1 MKKAISVA
9 LASAMVMGLG
19 VNAFADISYNTGA
32 GTEEVDLE
40 EVGLCF
46 DGDLII
52 ERDGEMYTSAELD
65 DTEEDAE
72 FRPGDVIYMPL
83 YGDDQLEY
91 DGNYTE
97 GTEALPRVTKTY
109 ALTDTTSASYDP
121 GNRYKVAGIT
131 DKDGNDVYYS
141 YTDGKLYLETDG
153 TEVTQLKYDG
163 ETRDIASFTL
173 NEADAREDGTLT
185 ITLAAREA
193 TDAENGDDI
202 VTDVGYGP
210 YTGEIG
216 KNWSINF
223 IEKSEN
229 YVEKASFYKAKSADT
244 DLDTGAW
251 YVKVEL
257 KNLFDSVDEDEV
269 YYKVYVSDNNNQ
281 NKTNQVYVKGTYAN
295 ETIKY
300 VDFEWTN
307 NANTPA
313 VWQVKK
319 GENGTAV
326 FDFQD
331 KAFFTVKMYSEEKMY
346 LDLNTAYQN
355 AIANEYDAEFDSFY
369 KFQGTNANFSRTG
382 ELVIESDDPNL
393 FVYEID
399 EDGYLYPVDANYV
412 EDYQITHT
420 NDKINGYVFNTKT
433 LGNYVLSEEELE
445 VEEDYTEVPEEEED
459 NSSSSQETDVDKENP
474 NTGANDFVGVAVA
487 MAIVSMAGAGALALK
502 K

>member
-19 VNAFADISYNTGA
+19 INAFADISYNTGA

-83 YGDDQLEY
+83 YGDDQEVIN
-91 DGNYTE
+91 GNYTPATDGYKEVTYKYDLGDASGQYLKVNNLLEE
-97 GTEALPRVTKTY
+97 GGQQVWYDTSSGKLVNDNHNEVTKV
-109 ALTDTTSASYDP
+109 YDEKN
-121 GNRYKVAGIT
+121 GINREVKDYRYNDDDSVSVTLKKV
-131 DKDGNDVYYS
+131 
-141 YTDGKLYLETDG
+141 
-153 TEVTQLKYDG
+153 DG
-163 ETRDIASFTL
+163 E
-173 NEADAREDGTLT
+173 DAV
-185 ITLAAREA
+185 
-193 TDAENGDDI
+193 NGDDY
-202 VTDVGYGP
+202 VEDTVDYGP

-257 KNLFDSVDEDEV
+257 KDLFDSVDEDEV

-382 ELVIESDDPNL
+382 ELIIESDDPNL